1 MAPEAN
7 LEEVTGTRHKAN
19 EGKGILGEEQHENY
33 PVMPLIWQER
43 PGEGPGRGQASLGV
57 KGMRGWVSAT
67 LLVVS
72 PEWKSDMAVFILS
85 EEWHGQDSIPG

>member
-1 MAPEAN
+1 M
-7 LEEVTGTRHKAN
+7 
-19 EGKGILGEEQHENY
+19 
-33 PVMPLIWQER
+33 ER

-67 LLVVS
+67 SLVVS
-72 PEWKSDMAVFILS
+72 PEWKSDMAIFILS